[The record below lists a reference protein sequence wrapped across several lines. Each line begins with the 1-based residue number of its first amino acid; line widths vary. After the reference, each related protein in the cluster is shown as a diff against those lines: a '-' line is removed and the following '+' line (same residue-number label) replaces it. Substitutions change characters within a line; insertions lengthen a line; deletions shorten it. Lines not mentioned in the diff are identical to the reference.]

1 MSSTIVEI
9 TSLKEI
15 AEIAGFNIPEYS
27 EVDKRAGADFLNI
40 ALGSEKQTYIRF
52 AALLEFLEKTQ
63 QIYTNQGNPLIKF
76 DYRIGYSYMITNK
89 WIISSDPNKCLINPG
104 SITLIDELKG
114 LGDIAETNQKLFQF
128 FQTIFTPVS
137 SYLFS
142 IFGSELTSTFK
153 VLDEKIPK
161 FKNPDFKNEVGDIMN
176 IFLEVDFVFST
187 LLENIDNKT
196 GVCPI
201 YKFLEVICNS
211 INASLGN
218 LSSIAPIID
227 EKTNLLCII
236 EEGGLPNVDKIL
248 DKLGLNKDNT
258 PLNLFGYSNF
268 NSPSQQSGFVKS
280 FSLKTEITN
289 DLATM
294 VTIGAQANGKII
306 KGMDATA
313 FSSWNRGL
321 VDRIIPEKKEISVKE
336 QVSQS
341 TTAKTLTPQQE
352 LLEKYKNGL
361 SNYVNMLNAYH
372 QGDFNE
378 DEIPSYTS
386 GLKSLIQYEKEL
398 IILEKETKDNGKILG
413 VTQQGFLPI
422 NLNLTL
428 DGISGPVIYQ
438 QFEVDGNFL
447 PHPIS
452 DTLTFLT
459 KGISHKIS
467 NNTWTTTIDSLSVP
481 KFIKSEV
488 TNKTPTQSPPQPS
501 PTSTGPTPN
510 ADRLRETL
518 KVLGYQEKGNEIS
531 NGGDIT
537 IETANMGIAV
547 FTQIKTNYPNLKLI
561 VTGGNDKYHQLKASP
576 NGRHR
581 KGLGLDFVIL
591 PKSSTNVKN
600 IEKILQGFAAGSN
613 RKFRFLNE
621 YKLQTVNATGE
632 HFHMSWGEGIE
643 GLKSLEESIKLA
655 NNNQI
660 ETYTI

>member
-40 ALGSEKQTYIRF
+40 ALGSKKKTYIRF

-104 SITLIDELKG
+104 SITLIEKLKG

-128 FQTIFTPVS
+128 FQTIFAPLS
-137 SYLFS
+137 SYLIS

-248 DKLGLNKDNT
+248 DKLSLNKDNT

-336 QVSQS
+336 QVSQP
-341 TTAKTLTPQQE
+341 TTTPTLTPQQE

-398 IILEKETKDNGKILG
+398 IILEKETKDNDKTLG

-481 KFIKSEV
+481 KFTKSEV
-488 TNKTPTQSPPQPS
+488 TNKTPTQSPPPPS

-576 NGRHR
+576 NSRHR
-581 KGLGLDFVIL
+581 RGLGLDFVIL
-591 PKSSTNVKN
+591 PKSSTNIKN

-621 YKLQTVNATGE
+621 YKLQTANATGE